1 MSATTRDLQRVA
13 AETFGW
19 HELRPEQLTA
29 MEAVAAGRDVLAVL
43 PTGAGK
49 SAIYQVPAVLQEG
62 PTLIVSPLVALQRDQ
77 RTGIAERTD
86 GEDAPEAVVINSVQR
101 AEENRQAW
109 EVVDEGGAAYVFLA
123 PEQLARADV
132 VERLRNAAIGLFVI
146 DEAHC
151 VSQWGHDFL
160 SLIHI

>member
-1 MSATTRDLQRVA
+1 VSATTRDLQRVA

-77 RTGIAERTD
+77 RTGIAERAD

-109 EVVDEGGAAYVFLA
+109 EVVDEGGDCGR
-123 PEQLARADV
+123 QARAL
-132 VERLRNAAIGLFVI
+132 LRDARAPPASGLHP
-146 DEAHC
+146 AHC
-151 VSQWGHDFL
+151 RARLLAIRGG
-160 SLIHI
+160 

>member
-49 SAIYQVPAVLQEG
+49 SAIYQVPAVL
-62 PTLIVSPLVALQRDQ
+62 
-77 RTGIAERTD
+77 
-86 GEDAPEAVVINSVQR
+86 
-101 AEENRQAW
+101 
-109 EVVDEGGAAYVFLA
+109 
-123 PEQLARADV
+123 
-132 VERLRNAAIGLFVI
+132 
-146 DEAHC
+146 
-151 VSQWGHDFL
+151 
-160 SLIHI
+160 